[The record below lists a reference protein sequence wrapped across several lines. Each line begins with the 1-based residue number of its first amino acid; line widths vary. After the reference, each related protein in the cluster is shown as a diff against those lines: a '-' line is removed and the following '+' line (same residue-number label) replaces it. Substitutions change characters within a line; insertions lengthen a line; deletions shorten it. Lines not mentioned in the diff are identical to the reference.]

1 MLREEKS
8 DTVSVSKQLCYN
20 NTQKKR
26 RKTAKKKKKE
36 ILAFDF
42 ESLKCG
48 IMSEEQGM
56 LWRPSFPRVEAGRW
70 QHNYRETSHNM
81 WLSKQCILSP
91 PKVPVSLLS
100 LCVCLLNSCVACV
113 FLRPQEGKGGESIR
127 IREHLYVGIVGGI
140 ACSQTRNG
148 QQANASLQ

>member
-1 MLREEKS
+1 M
-8 DTVSVSKQLCYN
+8 
-20 NTQKKR
+20 TQFQFLNSCVIIIHKR
-26 RKTAKKKKKE
+26 KDERLQKKKKE

-113 FLRPQEGKGGESIR
+113 FLRPQEGKGSESIR